1 VIPCNIITCV
11 LYYWLIEQKGVNGYA
26 VADVSMEVVKSVMLL
41 GCTLLLL
48 RKIKCKYEN

>member
-1 VIPCNIITCV
+1 